1 MFKLNNKGFAFSTIL
16 YGLMIMGIM
25 IILVIIS
32 TMQTNRVTNK
42 NFVKTIE
49 DELNRF
55 SMTEAQFSANNS
67 SQQYIVPMG
76 HSGWYKIE
84 MFGSQGASNKGG
96 KGAYTSGLV
105 WLQENAHLYFYVGNN
120 GAASL
125 VTLDDSYNLDAD
137 ITSSAIMVAAGGGD
151 SKTSATGGAGGSILG
166 LNSSENTLGAKQNEE
181 DPTPRPATGL
191 KGGHGYYNG
200 TAGTNTGGG
209 GSSYIAG
216 YAGVWTKGASEGSG
230 MTKSSAS
237 YTLEVQK
244 DDGTYDEVDYTPQF
258 INGFMLEGV
267 HSGAGY
273 AKIKKVSS
281 GGIDNPPAKTNSAL
295 SGTITSITDCIS
307 GMSDGSSNKNNYWKE
322 IQVISSDGDS
332 AGKNIAYGK
341 NSTDYPPVTD
351 GKITVGNSST
361 DIYDGGTGNVCLTLS
376 GFNTPVNE
384 VAVWHNIGLS
394 GIQHTLKVKVNSGV
408 EVEVTKPSITNAL
421 DTIETSNG
429 LHYSAWSINSNDNN
443 IPNGTYYIQ
452 SAADSR
458 LFVTNNDKLSED
470 NKLYASSLNYFDG
483 SNKQKWTL
491 TNVNGKY
498 IITSGLNGKVFQTF
512 EDGKISNLINDLNS
526 VSGIGDGKVGT
537 DKSHGEADK
546 EKWSIVNATGD
557 SYYFKVTLQGAEV
570 SLGPASNSISH
581 GTILYQRDNA
591 NDSTN
596 KKIERAMR
604 FRLIPVDY

>member
-151 SKTSATGGAGGSILG
+151 SNASSATGGAGGSILG
-166 LNSSENTLGAKQNEE
+166 LNSSEGALGAKQNEAGSA
-181 DPTPRPATGL
+181 RSATATDAN
-191 KGGHGYYNG
+191 GGHGYNNG

-216 YAGVWTKGASEGSG
+216 YAGVWTKGASDGSG
-230 MTKSSAS
+230 MTKSSAK
-237 YTLEVQK
+237 YTLEIQK
-244 DDGTYDEVDYTPQF
+244 DDGTYAEEDYTPQF

-351 GKITVGNSST
+351 GKIIVGNSST

-394 GIQHTLKVKVNSGV
+394 GIQHTLKVKVNGV
-408 EVEVTKPSITNAL
+408 EVEVTKPSITNSL

-458 LFVTNNDKLSED
+458 LFVTNTKSNEKNASILS
-470 NKLYASSLNYFDG
+470 SFDG

-491 TNVNGKY
+491 TKVNDRYLIK
-498 IITSGLNGKVFQTF
+498 SALDGKVFQAF
-512 EDGKISNLINDLNS
+512 ENGFLNDGIDGSTALTIGQGKI
-526 VSGIGDGKVGT
+526 GT
-537 DKSHGEADK
+537 DDSHGFGNQEQ
-546 EKWSIVNATGD
+546 WSIEKATND
-557 SYYFKVTLQGAEV
+557 TYYFKLYFTGGNADGTAF
-570 SLGPASNSISH
+570 LGVYKTKYGSEGN
-581 GTILYQRDNA
+581 ILYQRA
-591 NDSTN
+591 LSTTNN
-596 KKIERAMR
+596 KQERAMR

>member
-84 MFGSQGASNKGG
+84 MFGSQGASNYGG

-125 VTLDDSYNLDAD
+125 VTLSSDYSLEQD
-137 ITSSAIMVAAGGGD
+137 IPSSAIMVAAGGGD
-151 SKTSATGGAGGSILG
+151 SKTSAHGGDGGSILG
-166 LNSSENTLGAKQNEE
+166 LNSSEDILGAKQNEAGSARSTTE
-181 DPTPRPATGL
+181 A

-216 YAGVWTKGASEGSG
+216 YAGAWTKGASEGSG
-230 MTKSSAS
+230 MTKSNAS
-237 YTLEVQK
+237 YTLEIQK
-244 DDGTYDEVDYTPQF
+244 EDGTYDEAKYTPQF

-281 GGIDNPPAKTNSAL
+281 GGIDNPPAKINSAL
-295 SGTITSITDCIS
+295 SSNITSITDCIS

-408 EVEVTKPSITNAL
+408 EVEVTKPSITNSL

-429 LHYSAWSINSNDNN
+429 LHYSAWSINSDSNA

-452 SAADSR
+452 SAVDSR
-458 LFVTNNDKLSED
+458 LFVTNTKSNEK
-470 NKLYASSLNYFDG
+470 NASILALFDG

-491 TNVNGKY
+491 TKVNDRYLIK
-498 IITSGLNGKVFQTF
+498 SALDGKVFQAF
-512 EDGKISNLINDLNS
+512 ENGFLNDGISGSTTLDIGQGKI
-526 VSGIGDGKVGT
+526 GT
-537 DKSHGEADK
+537 DDSHGFGDQEQ
-546 EKWSIVNATGD
+546 WSIEKATND
-557 SYYFKVTLQGAEV
+557 TYYFKLYFTGGNANGTAF
-570 SLGPASNSISH
+570 LGVYKTKYGSEGN
-581 GTILYQRDNA
+581 ILYQRASSNI
-591 NDSTN
+591 N
-596 KKIERAMR
+596 KQERAMR

>member
-55 SMTEAQFSANNS
+55 SMTEAQFSANSS

-125 VTLDDSYNLDAD
+125 VTLDESYNLDAD

-151 SKTSATGGAGGSILG
+151 SNDSSATGGAGGSILG
-166 LNSSENTLGAKQNEE
+166 LNSSGGALGAKQSGGG
-181 DPTPRPATGL
+181 PTRPATGL

-230 MTKSSAS
+230 MTKSNAS
-237 YTLEVQK
+237 YSLEVENT
-244 DDGTYDEVDYTPQF
+244 DGSLCDKPYCTKDYTPQF

-273 AKIKKVSS
+273 AKIRKVSS
-281 GGIDNPPAKTNSAL
+281 GGPDNPPAKTNSAL
-295 SGTITSITDCIS
+295 SGNITSITDCIS

-322 IQVISSDGDS
+322 IQIINSG
-332 AGKNIAYGK
+332 GENIAYGK
-341 NSTDYPPVTD
+341 NSTGGTLVTD
-351 GKITVGNSST
+351 GKITVGDSSSE
-361 DIYDGGTGNVCLTLS
+361 IYDGGSGNVCLTLS

-394 GIQHTLKVKVNSGV
+394 GIQHTLKVNG
-408 EVEVTKPSITNAL
+408 VEVTKPFITNSL

-429 LHYSAWSINSNDNN
+429 LHYSAWSINSNDND

-458 LFVTNNDKLSED
+458 LFVTNTKSNEKNASILS
-470 NKLYASSLNYFDG
+470 SFDG

-491 TNVNGKY
+491 TKVNGKY
-498 IITSGLNGKVFQTF
+498 LIKSALDGKVFQAF
-512 EDGKISNLINDLNS
+512 EDWFLNDGISGSTTLIIGQGKI
-526 VSGIGDGKVGT
+526 GT
-537 DKSHGEADK
+537 DDSHGFITQEQ
-546 EKWSIVNATGD
+546 WSIVNATTD
-557 SYYFKVTLQGAEV
+557 TYYFKINYTSGDAF
-570 SLGPASNSISH
+570 LGVYKTKYGSE
-581 GTILYQRDNA
+581 GDILYQRA
-591 NDSTN
+591 LSTTNN
-596 KKIERAMR
+596 KQERAMR

>member
-84 MFGSQGASNKGG
+84 MFGSQGGGTASNKGG

-151 SKTSATGGAGGSILG
+151 SNASSATGGAGGSILG
-166 LNSSENTLGAKQNEE
+166 LNSSEGALGAKQKEGG
-181 DPTPRPATGL
+181 PTRPATGL

-200 TAGTNTGGG
+200 EAGTNTGGG

-237 YTLEVQK
+237 YTLEIQK
-244 DDGTYDEVDYTPQF
+244 DDGTYEEVNYTPQF

-295 SGTITSITDCIS
+295 SGNITSITDCIS
-307 GMSDGSSNKNNYWKE
+307 GMFDGSSNKNNYWKE
-322 IQVISSDGDS
+322 IQIINS
-332 AGKNIAYGK
+332 AGENIAYGK

-429 LHYSAWSINSNDNN
+429 LHYSAWSINSNDND

-458 LFVTNNDKLSED
+458 LFVTNTKSNEKNASILS
-470 NKLYASSLNYFDG
+470 SFDG

-491 TNVNGKY
+491 TKVNDRYLIK
-498 IITSGLNGKVFQTF
+498 SALDGKVFQAF
-512 EDGKISNLINDLNS
+512 ENGFLNDGIDGSTALTIGQGKI
-526 VSGIGDGKVGT
+526 GT
-537 DKSHGEADK
+537 DDSHGFGNQEQ
-546 EKWSIVNATGD
+546 WSIEKATND
-557 SYYFKVTLQGAEV
+557 TYYFKLYFTGGNADGTAF
-570 SLGPASNSISH
+570 LGVYKTKYGSEGN
-581 GTILYQRDNA
+581 ILYQRASSN
-591 NDSTN
+591 NN
-596 KKIERAMR
+596 KQERAMR